1 MIVEIIGDWRS
12 VAIRG
17 VAAVAFGLLTLVWPD
32 LTLWALVI
40 LFGAFTLV
48 DGVSILAT
56 VFRAGRGVIA
66 KRGLLILDGL
76 LSVGVGILTLVWPDI
91 TALALLYVIAFWA
104 FMSGALRLAAAVRL
118 RREIDHE
125 GLLGLSG
132 LLSVVFAVLLVIT
145 PGAGA
150 LVITWL
156 IGWYAVIFGV
166 LLVALSLRL
175 RKAGGVLAW
184 REPPLKAAA

>member
-1 MIVEIIGDWRS
+1 MIVDIIGDWRS
-12 VAIRG
+12 VLIRG
-17 VAAVAFGLLTLVWPD
+17 IAAVAFGVLALVWPD
-32 LTLWALVI
+32 ITLWALVV

-48 DGVSILAT
+48 DGAVILAT
-56 VFRAGRGVIA
+56 VIPAGRGQITN
-66 KRGLLILDGL
+66 RGLLILDGL

-104 FMSGALRLAAAVRL
+104 FIGGAVRIAAAVRL

-125 GLLGLSG
+125 WLLGLSG
-132 LLSVVFAVLLVIT
+132 LLSIVFAVMLVIT

-156 IGWYAVIFGV
+156 IGWYAVIFGA
-166 LLVALSLRL
+166 LLISLSLRL
-175 RKAGGVLAW
+175 RKAGGRLVRRAASL
-184 REPPLKAAA
+184 EAAA

>member
-17 VAAVAFGLLTLVWPD
+17 VAAVAFGVLALVWPD
-32 LTLWALVI
+32 VTLWGLVV

-48 DGVSILAT
+48 DGASILAT
-56 VFRAGRGVIA
+56 VFRAGRGLIA
-66 KRGLLILDGL
+66 NRGLLIFDGL

-104 FMSGALRLAAAVRL
+104 FMGGALRLAAAVRL

-125 GLLGLSG
+125 WLLGLSG
-132 LLSVVFAVLLVIT
+132 LLSIVFAVLLVIT

-166 LLVALSLRL
+166 LLIALSLRL

-184 REPPLKAAA
+184 REPRLKAAA